1 MIESRVYQDLTA
13 VASMERRLFQR
24 LTVPVQ
30 IELHAKD
37 DSVPIRMKT
46 TDISVGGCY
55 LEMSVTLDP
64 GTQVDIVL
72 WLEHDKLPLQ
82 GRVVTKHPQFG
93 NGIEFIGVSP
103 ESEARLQGFLDKAE
117 NSRVI

>member
-1 MIESRVYQDLTA
+1 MIESRVYQELTT

-24 LTVPVQ
+24 LTVPIQ
-30 IELHAKD
+30 IELRAKN

-46 TDISVGGCY
+46 TDISAGGCY
-55 LEMSVTLDP
+55 VEMSVTLDP
-64 GTQVDIVL
+64 GTLVDVIL
-72 WLEHDKLPLQ
+72 WLEHDKLPLH

-103 ESEARLQGFLDKAE
+103 EAETRLQGFLDKAE